1 MDFEH
6 NGIMYFVHT
15 YLMDYYHTANY
26 VYFKDGNL
34 VFIDYYNINI
44 EKLLNCLR
52 NYIKKAYESK
62 LLF

>member
-6 NGIMYFVHT
+6 NGIMYFAHT

-26 VYFKDGNL
+26 VYFKDGDL

-44 EKLLNCLR
+44 EKTIELF
-52 NYIKKAYESK
+52 KK
-62 LLF
+62 LH